1 MNQFNKKIHAGN
13 MMQTLYLMLPKKS
26 RGAFEGREVGECG
39 LNHSPKLPS
48 KSGSGI
54 VHLGT
59 ARKLC
64 HKFQMNTIVLFN
76 DFDGQRGAVPNAKQK
91 PRLYT

>member
-1 MNQFNKKIHAGN
+1 

-26 RGAFEGREVGECG
+26 RGAFKEREVGRYG

-54 VHLGT
+54 THLGT
-59 ARKLC
+59 ARNLC
-64 HKFQMNTIVLFN
+64 HKFQMNAIVLFN
-76 DFDGQRGAVPNAKQK
+76 DFDGRRRAVPNAKQK
-91 PRLYT
+91 PWLYT